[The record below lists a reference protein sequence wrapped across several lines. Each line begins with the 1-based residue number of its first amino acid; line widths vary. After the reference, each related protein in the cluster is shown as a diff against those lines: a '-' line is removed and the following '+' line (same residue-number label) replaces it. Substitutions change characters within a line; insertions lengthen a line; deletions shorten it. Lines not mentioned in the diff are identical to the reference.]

1 MIIKRWSYT
10 SFFYMLFGI
19 PRWPPLS
26 QDIKDFFFYLYVD
39 GNPGFMGGELWCLI
53 FQLYPGSQ
61 FYWWRKLENTE
72 KTTDLPQITDKLYH
86 IML

>member
-1 MIIKRWSYT
+1 
-10 SFFYMLFGI
+10 MLFGI

-53 FQLYPGSQ
+53 FQLYPGEQ
-61 FYWWRKLENTE
+61 NKW
-72 KTTDLPQITDKLYH
+72 
-86 IML
+86 